1 MGEQD
6 IIPMHS
12 NLNMAS
18 YGFGKFLTE
27 FVEIAFTSWLYYFY
41 VRTIGVNSL
50 IIGIAVVIYAIWNA
64 VNDPLVGYLTNR
76 PFKFT
81 KKWGRRLP
89 WVLIGGL
96 LYILSYV
103 LVFSPRVF
111 LPDVDPK
118 SGAWIFFI
126 WFIAS
131 TCIFDTF
138 NSIFFVNFSA
148 LFPDK
153 FRSVDE
159 RRKATGI
166 QTPIGIIGIALG
178 ALLPPMIIIREE
190 AVTFVINAGLVFI
203 VGFIVLMLS
212 IPGCREDQ
220 ITIDRYLKM
229 HETEEKIPFFKTLN
243 SSLKQKSFSSFIITY
258 TLYRSLVI
266 CFQASIPFFIEYI
279 LAEEEGTQTL
289 LSAGFLI
296 GALISSPLW
305 ATIARKTNNNKKV
318 MLINSILMTI
328 FTIPFIFLN
337 NVTVAFIVLVLWG
350 FGLGG
355 FWTMISPV
363 LGDIIDESVVN
374 TRKRQEG
381 IFNGFLQFFGRLA
394 ILIQAIVFAS
404 VQTFTGFKEGQPL
417 STQPSSAIWGVH
429 VHFALIP
436 AIFMLIAAIVF
447 WRFYQLTPD
456 KVKIHQDKIIELNL

>member
-1 MGEQD
+1 ME
-6 IIPMHS
+6 IEHS
-12 NLNMAS
+12 KLNMAS

-27 FVEIAFTSWLYYFY
+27 FMEMAFTVWLYSFY
-41 VRTIGVNSL
+41 VRTIGVDSL
-50 IIGIAVVIYAIWNA
+50 IIGTAVVIYAIWNM

-81 KKWGRRLP
+81 RKWGRRFP
-89 WVLIGGL
+89 WIMIGGVAYLLSFVLI
-96 LYILSYV
+96 
-103 LVFSPRVF
+103 FTP
-111 LPDVDPK
+111 PDVDPQ

-138 NSIFFVNFSA
+138 NSIFFVNFAS

-166 QTPIGIIGIALG
+166 QTPIGIIGVALG
-178 ALLPPMIIIREE
+178 ALLPPMIIVREE
-190 AVTFVINAGLVFI
+190 AATFVINAGVVI
-203 VGFIVLMLS
+203 IIGFIVLMLS
-212 IPGCREDQ
+212 IPGIREDQ
-220 ITIDRYLKM
+220 ITIDRYLDK
-229 HETEEKIPFFKTLN
+229 HDIKDRTPFFKTLKM
-243 SSLKQKSFSSFIITY
+243 SLKQKSFLFFIITY

-266 CFQASIPFFIEYI
+266 SFQASIPFFVEFI
-279 LAEEEGTQTL
+279 LEEEEGIQTL

-305 ATIARKTNNNKKV
+305 AFIAQKTNNNKKV
-318 MLINSILMTI
+318 MLINSFLLTI
-328 FTIPFIFLN
+328 FTIPFIFIN
-337 NVTVAFIVLVLWG
+337 SVSITFIVLILWG

-355 FWTMISPV
+355 FWTMLAPV
-363 LGDIIDESVVN
+363 FGDVINESVVN
-374 TRKRQEG
+374 TQKREEG

-394 ILIQAIVFAS
+394 ILVQALSFAS
-404 VQTFTGFKEGQPL
+404 VHTITGFVEGGAL
-417 STQPSSAIWGVH
+417 IDQPSSAIWGVH

-436 AIFMLIAAIVF
+436 AVLMLIAVIIF
-447 WRFYQLTPD
+447 WKFYDLTPD
-456 KVKIHQDKIIELNL
+456 KVKLHQDKIIELNL

>member
-1 MGEQD
+1 MEIQ
-6 IIPMHS
+6 HS
-12 NLNMAS
+12 KLNMAS

-27 FVEIAFTSWLYYFY
+27 FMEMAFTVWLYSFY
-41 VRTIGVNSL
+41 VRTIGVDSL
-50 IIGIAVVIYAIWNA
+50 IIGAAVIIYAIWNA

-81 KKWGRRLP
+81 KKWGRRFP
-89 WVLIGGL
+89 WIMIGGVAYLLSFVLI
-96 LYILSYV
+96 
-103 LVFSPRVF
+103 FTP
-111 LPDVDPK
+111 PDVDPQ

-138 NSIFFVNFSA
+138 NSIFFVNFAS

-166 QTPIGIIGIALG
+166 QTPIGIIGVALG
-178 ALLPPMIIIREE
+178 ALLPPMIINSDK
-190 AVTFVINAGLVFI
+190 AVTFVINAGVVIIIGL
-203 VGFIVLMLS
+203 IVLMLS
-212 IPGCREDQ
+212 IPGCEEDQ
-220 ITIDRYLKM
+220 ITIDRYLDK
-229 HETEEKIPFFKTLN
+229 HDIEDRAPFFKTLKMT
-243 SSLKQKSFSSFIITY
+243 LKQKSFLFFIITY
-258 TLYRSLVI
+258 TLYRSLI
-266 CFQASIPFFIEYI
+266 ISFQASIPFFVEFI
-279 LAEEEGTQTL
+279 LEEESGIQTL

-305 ATIARKTNNNKKV
+305 AFIAQKTNNNKKV
-318 MLINSILMTI
+318 MLINSFLLTI

-337 NVTVAFIVLVLWG
+337 SVSITFIVLILWG

-355 FWTMISPV
+355 FWTMLAPV
-363 LGDIIDESVVN
+363 FGDVINESVAN
-374 TRKRQEG
+374 TQKRQEG

-394 ILIQAIVFAS
+394 ILVQALSFAS
-404 VQTFTGFKEGQPL
+404 VHTITGFVEG
-417 STQPSSAIWGVH
+417 SAVQPSSAIWGIH

-436 AIFMLIAAIVF
+436 AVLMLIAAIVF
-447 WRFYQLTPD
+447 WKFYDLTPD
-456 KVKIHQDKIIELNL
+456 KVKLHQDKIIELNL

>member
-1 MGEQD
+1 
-6 IIPMHS
+6 
-12 NLNMAS
+12 MAS

-27 FVEIAFTSWLYYFY
+27 FIEMAFTAWLYYFY
-41 VRTIGVNSL
+41 VRTIGVEPL
-50 IIGIAVVIYAIWNA
+50 IIGLAVIIYAIWNA
-64 VNDPLVGYLTNR
+64 INDPLIGYLTNR

-81 KKWGRRLP
+81 RKWGRRFP
-89 WVLIGGL
+89 WVMVGGV
-96 LYILSYV
+96 LYIFSYL
-103 LVFSPRVF
+103 LVFSPTVF
-111 LPDVDPK
+111 LPNVDPQ

-159 RRKATGI
+159 RRKATGL
-166 QTPIGIIGIALG
+166 QTPVGIIGIAIG
-178 ALLPPMIIIREE
+178 ALLPPLIIDRDIAATYILNGGLVIII
-190 AVTFVINAGLVFI
+190 GM
-203 VGFIVLMLS
+203 IVLMLS

-220 ITIDRYLKM
+220 TTIDRYLEK
-229 HETEEKIPFFKTLN
+229 HDAEERTSFFKTLIM
-243 SSLKQKSFSSFIITY
+243 SLKQKSFLFFIITY

-266 CFQASIPFFIEYI
+266 CFQASIPFFVEYI
-279 LAEEEGTQTL
+279 LGEEEGIQTL
-289 LSAGFLI
+289 LSAAFLV

-305 ATIARKTNNNKKV
+305 ASIARKTNNNKKI

-337 NVTVAFIVLVLWG
+337 TVWVAFIVLILWG

-355 FWTMISPV
+355 FWTMLAPV
-363 LGDIIDESVVN
+363 LGDVIDESVVN
-374 TRKRQEG
+374 TQKRQEG

-394 ILIQAIVFAS
+394 ILVQAIVFAT
-404 VQTFTGFKEGQPL
+404 VQTITGFREGQPL
-417 STQPSSAIWGVH
+417 SEQPGSAIWGVH
-429 VHFALIP
+429 IHLALIP
-436 AIFMLIAAIVF
+436 AIFMFLATIVF
-447 WRFYQLTPD
+447 WKFYDLTPD
-456 KVKIHQDKIIELNL
+456 KVTLHQDKILELKL

>member
-1 MGEQD
+1 MEIQ
-6 IIPMHS
+6 HS
-12 NLNMAS
+12 KRNMAS

-27 FVEIAFTSWLYYFY
+27 FMEMAFTVWLYSFY
-41 VRTIGVNSL
+41 VRTIGVESW
-50 IIGIAVVIYAIWNA
+50 IIGLAVVIYAIWNA
-64 VNDPLVGYLTNR
+64 INDPLIGFLTNR

-81 KKWGRRLP
+81 KKWGRRFP
-89 WVLIGGL
+89 WIMIGGFTYL
-96 LYILSYV
+96 LSF
-103 LVFSPRVF
+103 VFIFTP
-111 LPDVDPK
+111 PDVDPQ

-138 NSIFFVNFSA
+138 NSIFFVNFAS

-166 QTPIGIIGIALG
+166 QTPIGIIGVALG
-178 ALLPPMIIIREE
+178 ALLPPMIINSDK
-190 AVTFVINAGLVFI
+190 AVTFVINAGVVIIIGL
-203 VGFIVLMLS
+203 IVLMLS

-220 ITIDRYLKM
+220 ITIDRYLDK
-229 HETEEKIPFFKTLN
+229 HDIKDRAPFFKTLKMT
-243 SSLKQKSFSSFIITY
+243 LKQKSFLFFIITY
-258 TLYRSLVI
+258 TLYRSLI
-266 CFQASIPFFIEYI
+266 ISFQASIPFFVEFI
-279 LAEEEGTQTL
+279 LEEESGIQTL

-305 ATIARKTNNNKKV
+305 AFIAQKTNNNKKV
-318 MLINSILMTI
+318 MLINSFLLTI

-337 NVTVAFIVLVLWG
+337 SVPITFIVLILWG

-355 FWTMISPV
+355 FWTMIAPV
-363 LGDIIDESVVN
+363 FADVINESVVN
-374 TRKRQEG
+374 SQKRQEG

-394 ILIQAIVFAS
+394 ILVQALSFAS
-404 VQTFTGFKEGQPL
+404 VHTITGFVEG
-417 STQPSSAIWGVH
+417 SAVQPSSAIWGIH

-436 AIFMLIAAIVF
+436 AVLMLIAAIVF
-447 WRFYQLTPD
+447 WKFYDLTPD
-456 KVKIHQDKIIELNL
+456 KVKLHQDRIIELNL

>member
-1 MGEQD
+1 MEIQ
-6 IIPMHS
+6 HS
-12 NLNMAS
+12 KLNMAS

-27 FVEIAFTSWLYYFY
+27 FMEMAFTVWLYSFY
-41 VRTIGVNSL
+41 VRTIGVDSL
-50 IIGIAVVIYAIWNA
+50 IIGTAVVIYAIWNM

-81 KKWGRRLP
+81 RKWGRRFP
-89 WVLIGGL
+89 WIMIGGVAYLLSFVLI
-96 LYILSYV
+96 
-103 LVFSPRVF
+103 FTP
-111 LPDVDPK
+111 PDVDPQ

-138 NSIFFVNFSA
+138 NSIFFVNFAS

-166 QTPIGIIGIALG
+166 QTPIGIIGVALG
-178 ALLPPMIIIREE
+178 ALLPPMIIVREE
-190 AVTFVINAGLVFI
+190 AATFVINAGVVI
-203 VGFIVLMLS
+203 IIGFIVLMLS
-212 IPGCREDQ
+212 IPGIREDQ
-220 ITIDRYLKM
+220 ITIDRYLDK
-229 HETEEKIPFFKTLN
+229 HDIKDRTPFFKTLKM
-243 SSLKQKSFSSFIITY
+243 SLKQKSFLFFIITY

-266 CFQASIPFFIEYI
+266 SFQASIPFFVEFI
-279 LAEEEGTQTL
+279 LEEEEGIQTL

-305 ATIARKTNNNKKV
+305 AFIAQKTNNNKKV
-318 MLINSILMTI
+318 MLINSFLLTI
-328 FTIPFIFLN
+328 FTIPFIFIN
-337 NVTVAFIVLVLWG
+337 SVSITFIVLILWG

-355 FWTMISPV
+355 FWTMLAPV
-363 LGDIIDESVVN
+363 FGDVINESVVN
-374 TRKRQEG
+374 TQKREEG

-394 ILIQAIVFAS
+394 ILVQALSFAS
-404 VQTFTGFKEGQPL
+404 VHTITGFVEGGAL
-417 STQPSSAIWGVH
+417 IDQPSSAIWGVH

-436 AIFMLIAAIVF
+436 AVLMLIAVIIF
-447 WRFYQLTPD
+447 WKFYDLTPD
-456 KVKIHQDKIIELNL
+456 KVKLHQDKIIELNL